1 MAKQVKGA
9 RANKPNDSFGTI
21 NNSNL
26 YRGKYRDDVYKDEE
40 DEKEAKSDE
49 NGTEEQSAT
58 QEDKG
63 FIETKKEETQESHD
77 YKKRYDDLKKH
88 YDNKL
93 QEWKNEKNALEAT
106 AEKMNLDSS
115 VRLPKSP
122 EELEE
127 FKDKYPDVYAVVQ
140 TVATMQAQEQSKT
153 LKDELEDLK
162 NREKD
167 LVVQSAYKE
176 LLNAHPDFPTFKDDE
191 KFLLWL
197 DDQPASISE
206 GITKNNSDSK
216 WAIRVLDLYKADT
229 GKTTKKPSQKQQAS
243 AAESINSTRSREV
256 KIDSQQNKKVWKGSD
271 IARLK
276 PWEFEKVE
284 AEIDLARQEGR
295 IDMNS

>member
-21 NNSNL
+21 NNPNL
-26 YRGKYRDDVYKDEE
+26 YRGKYREDVFKDDEE
-40 DEKEAKSDE
+40 ENKEAKSE
-49 NGTEEQSAT
+49 EVGTEQTAT
-58 QEDKG
+58 QQDKG
-63 FIETKKEETQESHD
+63 FVETKVEETQESHD

-93 QEWKNEKNALEAT
+93 QEWKNEKEALEAT
-106 AEKMNLDSS
+106 AEKMDLDPS
-115 VRLPKSP
+115 VKLPKSP
-122 EELEE
+122 EELEQ
-127 FKDKYPDVYAVVQ
+127 FKEKYPDVYAVVQ

-153 LKDELEDLK
+153 LQSELETLK

-176 LLNAHPDFPTFKDDE
+176 LLNAHPDFPEFKDDE

-197 DDQPASISE
+197 DEQPASISE
-206 GITKNNSDSK
+206 GITKNNTDPK
-216 WAIRVLDLYKADT
+216 WATRVLDLYKADT
-229 GKTTKKPSQKQQAS
+229 GKTTKKPSQRQQAS
-243 AAESINSTRSREV
+243 AAESINTNRSREV
-256 KIDSQQNKKVWKGSD
+256 KTDSQKGKKIWKGSD

-276 PWEFEKVE
+276 PWEFEKFE
-284 AEIDLARQEGR
+284 TDIDLARQEGR

>member
-1 MAKQVKGA
+1 MAKQVRGV

-21 NNSNL
+21 NDSNL
-26 YRGKYRDDVYKDEE
+26 YRGKYREDVYKDEE
-40 DEKEAKSDE
+40 EETKEEVKSDE
-49 NGTEEQSAT
+49 VGTEQTAT
-58 QEDKG
+58 QQDKG
-63 FIETKKEETQESHD
+63 FIETKKEETQEPHD

-93 QEWKNEKNALEAT
+93 QEWKSEKEAIEAT

-127 FKDKYPDVYAVVQ
+127 FKEKYPDVYAVVQ

-153 LKDELEDLK
+153 LQGELENLK

-167 LVVQSAYKE
+167 LITQNAYKE
-176 LLNAHPDFPTFKDDE
+176 LLNQHPDFPNFKDDE

-197 DDQPASISE
+197 DEQPVSISE
-206 GITKNNSDSK
+206 GITKNNTDSK
-216 WAIRVLDLYKADT
+216 WAVRVLDLYKADT
-229 GKTTKKPSQKQQAS
+229 GKTKKPSQKQQAS
-243 AAESINSTRSREV
+243 AAESIKTSNSREV
-256 KIDSQQNKKVWKGSD
+256 NIDSNQNKKVWKGSD

-284 AEIDLARQEGR
+284 AEIDLARNEGR